1 MIVFLEV
8 TPTWPIDAE
17 PIRVVSAA
25 DARAQTWDG
34 QRWAAALFDPGQ
46 LGISLFS
53 GEIGTI
59 IETSVAPVVIAEE
72 ALLESYPDAVDV
84 RWQGASFNMWAGTF
98 DTTSDTYPYA
108 NDVQEVA
115 KGTVSR
121 FEKDAGSLK
130 LSLDPSGVAGDT
142 KVLVREYAG
151 TGGAEGGPDLKGTLK
166 PWIFGHAKNVNPT
179 LIDEDNSVYQF
190 SGYGPIQS
198 VDALYER
205 GSSFGASIGNYANY
219 AALVAATIPAGR
231 WATCLAEGLI
241 RLGAPQYGVITGDV
255 KGDYAGSV
263 QRRHPGAIL
272 QRIAS
277 ERSISGD
284 AIDSASL
291 AALDA
296 FAATLPDDGYMNIV
310 LSDQTTFLE
319 LARRICAPYNAQAG
333 FSLLGKLFACRIVV
347 GTPTFTI
354 DARGRRLPLVGA
366 FVEADTPPPY
376 KTIRMSGDI
385 SWYVNNLST
394 EIAFYAQPKERG
406 IYDDDETYREGDIV
420 SIPDGSRWIYSNPV
434 PTSGNLPSDS
444 SLYWSRLS
452 SAVSGTPGAD
462 GVSNAVVY
470 LYRRGAT
477 SPAMPTGT
485 FTYTF
490 ATGILSGGSLNSWTQ
505 AIPAADGNPL
515 WVIAATASAAAATDT
530 IAAAEF
536 AAPVLKD
543 GAGLNTATVEL
554 YQRAASAPSV
564 PAGTLT
570 YTFSTASLSGTLGSW
585 TQAAPAHDGNPL
597 YKITATALGTG
608 PTDTIATSEWS
619 TPQIIASN
627 GTDGTSPP
635 LILVASTHQTFRYDT
650 AGSPLSQTTTISATR
665 QNTAGT
671 TEWQLRKA
679 DGTVAVTWTTAAA
692 MVTAGGADSS
702 PNNDELVLN
711 QARFQTLI
719 AFLSTTG
726 LIYEARMSGAT
737 SVQDRISIVKVQDGA
752 AGAAGSAGAPGS
764 PGANGITYY
773 TWYAFADAPDGS
785 FNFTTGAPGG
795 RSYRGEA
802 YNKTSPTESTN
813 PADYVWSPY
822 EGPPNFGLANFNSN
836 TVLAGNKL
844 IKIAGGTGWNASVH
858 STESFKGGAAV
869 SFVIDTAA
877 SFMVGLNTDPTADA
891 DYTSLDFAIYIA
903 GPTTL
908 QVYESGSLAY
918 SNGGATNNVGDVYT
932 VTYNGKS
939 VVYSRN
945 GVAFYINNA
954 PTPNLTL
961 FVDSS
966 FYTAA
971 PVTFGRIMS
980 FTGVGVPGTDGDD
993 GANGL
998 SIAASKPI
1006 LTVART
1012 PTGAPKSGELPK
1024 TTQMIVYDGF
1034 TDITASC
1041 TFSRTAY
1048 HCTASNDGGGAFTLT
1063 AISTDGGGAY
1073 YADAYFDV
1081 TAVAPDGRSITMRIS
1096 TTAQK
1101 DGPAASR
1108 ASASVTTMTNSG
1120 TFTQIAVVDI
1130 VAANGATITASAGVN
1145 YNAAFFS
1152 GSGTRTVNAQV
1163 KVSIQNLTDAG
1174 AESDG
1179 SSVVGS
1185 NASYIGGDGPSDVG
1199 SASAGHSVTNSSG
1212 GPKTFRCRFYL
1223 RKNSGTANIDTT
1235 GGTYAGTIEANV
1247 A

>member
-59 IETSVAPVVIAEE
+59 IETSVAPVVIAEQ
-72 ALLESYPDAVDV
+72 ALLESYPDAIDV

-98 DTTSDTYPYA
+98 DETSDAYPYA
-108 NDVQEVA
+108 NDVEEVA
-115 KGTVSR
+115 KGVVTR
-121 FEKDAGSLK
+121 FEKDAGALK

-142 KVLVREYAG
+142 KVLIREYAG

-219 AALVAATIPAGR
+219 TALVAATIPAGR

-420 SIPDGSRWIYSNPV
+420 SIPDGSRWIYENPTATAGNV
-434 PTSGNLPSDS
+434 PDDS
-444 SLYWSRLS
+444 SVYWERLS
-452 SAVSGTPGAD
+452 AAATGPSGAPGSPGAD
-462 GVSNAVVY
+462 AK
-470 LYRRGAT
+470 
-477 SPAMPTGT
+477 MI
-485 FTYTF
+485 F
-490 ATGILSGGSLNSWTQ
+490 
-505 AIPAADGNPL
+505 
-515 WVIAATASAAAATDT
+515 
-530 IAAAEF
+530 
-536 AAPVLKD
+536 
-543 GAGLNTATVEL
+543 
-554 YQRAASAPSV
+554 
-564 PAGTLT
+564 
-570 YTFSTASLSGTLGSW
+570 
-585 TQAAPAHDGNPL
+585 
-597 YKITATALGTG
+597 
-608 PTDTIATSEWS
+608 
-619 TPQIIASN
+619 
-627 GTDGTSPP
+627 
-635 LILVASTHQTFRYDT
+635 VASTHQTFRYDT
-650 AGSPLSQTTTISATR
+650 SGSPLSQTTTITATR

-802 YNKTSPTESTN
+802 YNKTTPTESTN

-980 FTGVGVPGTDGDD
+980 FTGVGAPGADGTDGDDGAD

-998 SIAASKPI
+998 SIAATKPI

-1012 PTGAPKSGELPK
+1012 GSGTVKSGELPK
-1024 TTQMIVYDGF
+1024 STQMIVYDGF

-1041 TFSRTAY
+1041 TYSRTI
-1048 HCTASNDGGGAFTLT
+1048 HNCSVSNDGGGAFTLT
-1063 AISTDGGGAY
+1063 AVSA
-1073 YADAYFDV
+1073 ADAYFDV
-1081 TAVAPDGRSITMRIS
+1081 TAEAPDGREITMRIPTS
-1096 TTAQK
+1096 QAA

-1108 ASASVTTMTNSG
+1108 ASNALSTMTTSG
-1120 TFTQIAVVDI
+1120 SFVQVGSVDI
-1130 VAANGATITASAGVN
+1130 VAAAGTTISGAGSTTYQATNTGPGV
-1145 YNAAFFS
+1145 
-1152 GSGTRTVNAQV
+1152 RTVRAEA
-1163 KVSIQNLTDAG
+1163 KISIQNVTDSG

-1179 SSVVGS
+1179 SSVIGS
-1185 NASYIGGDGPSDVG
+1185 AASYIAGDGPSDIG
-1199 SASAGHSVTNSSG
+1199 SVSAGHSVTNSTG
-1212 GPKTFRCRFYL
+1212 GPKTFRVRFYV
-1223 RKNSGTANIDTT
+1223 RKYDGLANINTT
-1235 GGTYAGTIEANV
+1235 GGTYAGTV
-1247 A
+1247 AVEVA